1 MCLLKIP
8 AGLNVFQHY
17 QNPISGFIECLSQG
31 VEHLHFQNA
40 SLSDCV
46 SSFWN
51 YKSIKNISFKCNNCD
66 NASSR
71 KRIWGSIWRNTGLY
85 TVVTKVK
92 SVWIDINIW
101 IEFCQKTDKWIIFWI
116 EFCQKDEKIM
126 NFEKWLICRE
136 SNLMIEHISL
146 FSTVHLIIIDSF
158 WLRDSKKHDK
168 FMFNHGVKGVSKCL
182 KLNILLN
189 WITTIDF
196 ELNNLLNWIFMK
208 LIWIKY
214 WIESILSEIQTL
226 NWINLGIEQ
235 GYGLVP

>member
-101 IEFCQKTDKWIIFWI
+101 IEFCQKSDKWIIFWI
-116 EFCQKDEKIM
+116 EFCQKNWK
-126 NFEKWLICRE
+126 
-136 SNLMIEHISL
+136 
-146 FSTVHLIIIDSF
+146 
-158 WLRDSKKHDK
+158 
-168 FMFNHGVKGVSKCL
+168 NH
-182 KLNILLN
+182 
-189 WITTIDF
+189 
-196 ELNNLLNWIFMK
+196 
-208 LIWIKY
+208 
-214 WIESILSEIQTL
+214 EIGEI
-226 NWINLGIEQ
+226 INLQRVQSYDTARLFVFNSVLNHNSLPNMHHYPFIPLDWEVQRNMINSCLIMG
-235 GYGLVP
+235 